1 MRILDRED
9 CLEKMYKVIGAALDL
24 YNELGYGYSEP
35 IYQECLSIICTE
47 KNIPWEREKP
57 LKMFFHGHELKKA
70 YIADFVCYDD
80 IIVELKAVSELTNEH
95 RGQLFNYL
103 RITDSYSGILINFGN
118 PNKLISERYLYDA
131 LWGEYRYVT
140 AKQRDFC

>member
-1 MRILDRED
+1 MKILDRED
-9 CLEKMYKVIGAALDL
+9 CLEKMYKIIGAAMDL

-103 RITDSYSGILINFGN
+103 RITLLVAAEVAFVVFDIAFSGLIAFY
-118 PNKLISERYLYDA
+118 E
-131 LWGEYRYVT
+131 
-140 AKQRDFC
+140 QRLRRKR